1 MANIN
6 LSIEEAYKILGIPFN
21 STQEEVEAVYKKLLI
36 KYHPDNFASKSKQ
49 EQRYAE
55 QKLSEI
61 ITAKNVI
68 SKNNVGY
75 SANNYRYR
83 QNSETTYKKSM
94 TKEEYDEYFQREFE
108 DLKKTF
114 EEMKRKEAEEYKM
127 LKRKIKKIIIFA
139 TLYISAVSLS
149 PALLKSAL
157 EKLRNVLDDSKINKD
172 ATSIDN
178 ATKDSLI
185 KIHTLK
191 ETDTLEQLAYE
202 ANCTKEEIL
211 SINENIEVGS
221 KIRIPY
227 DITEEDLDYYL
238 ETIDYDSKQDLEA
251 IAKEHNTDI
260 QTLKRINSEA
270 IMKMGNITII
280 IGDTL
285 EVPNF
290 ISKEE
295 LKVKKEDS
303 KEKVYAK

>member
-1 MANIN
+1 
-6 LSIEEAYKILGIPFN
+6 
-21 STQEEVEAVYKKLLI
+21 
-36 KYHPDNFASKSKQ
+36 
-49 EQRYAE
+49 
-55 QKLSEI
+55 
-61 ITAKNVI
+61 
-68 SKNNVGY
+68 
-75 SANNYRYR
+75 
-83 QNSETTYKKSM
+83 M

-114 EEMKRKEAEEYKM
+114 EEMKRKEAEEFKM
-127 LKRKIKKIIIFA
+127 LKRKIKKITIFA

-303 KEKVYAK
+303 KEKVYTK

>member
-1 MANIN
+1 MSNIN

-83 QNSETTYKKSM
+83 QNSETTYKKNM

-178 ATKDSLI
+178 VTKDSLI

-191 ETDTLEQLAYE
+191 ETDTIEQLAYE

-303 KEKVYAK
+303 KEKVYTK

>member
-1 MANIN
+1 
-6 LSIEEAYKILGIPFN
+6 
-21 STQEEVEAVYKKLLI
+21 
-36 KYHPDNFASKSKQ
+36 
-49 EQRYAE
+49 
-55 QKLSEI
+55 
-61 ITAKNVI
+61 
-68 SKNNVGY
+68 
-75 SANNYRYR
+75 
-83 QNSETTYKKSM
+83 M

-127 LKRKIKKIIIFA
+127 LKRKIKKITIFA

-303 KEKVYAK
+303 KEKVYTK